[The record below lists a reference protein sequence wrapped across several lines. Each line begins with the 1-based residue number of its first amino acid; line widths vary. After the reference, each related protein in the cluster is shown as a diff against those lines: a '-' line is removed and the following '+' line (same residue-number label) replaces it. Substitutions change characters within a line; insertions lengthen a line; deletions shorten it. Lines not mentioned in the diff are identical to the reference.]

1 MSRARRQR
9 GATLVETAFTI
20 LILFLFLDAVLEF
33 GRVYNIYQV
42 ATNAARE
49 GARYAVAPQAG
60 TMTRPNTAAIQ
71 SYVSGFTASGG
82 LAGASVFVNPSSQR
96 INGIALDYTSVTV
109 AVPYTF
115 VAPQLIFGSNG
126 PGTITVA
133 STAEMRNETN

>member
-1 MSRARRQR
+1 MKRTRRQR
-9 GATLVETAFTI
+9 GASLVEAAFTI

-49 GARYAVAPQAG
+49 GARYAVCPQPG
-60 TMTRPNTAAIQ
+60 TTTRPTSAAVQ
-71 SYVSGFTASGG
+71 SYVADFTNSGG

-96 INGIALDYTSVTV
+96 INGIALDYTTVTV

-126 PGTITVA
+126 PGTITIA